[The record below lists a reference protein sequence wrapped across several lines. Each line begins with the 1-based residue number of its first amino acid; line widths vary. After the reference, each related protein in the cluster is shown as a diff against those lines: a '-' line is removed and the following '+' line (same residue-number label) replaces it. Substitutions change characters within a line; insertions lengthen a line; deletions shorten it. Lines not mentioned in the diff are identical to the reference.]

1 MTHYKQF
8 SQGLLFNGYINTFLA
23 WEGMGGGGGLKK
35 PNQQQNTNQCKL
47 STIKRKI
54 KSFNY
59 FKQLP
64 LASFVVDQVLQVIQL
79 DDGNGIKMNIKL
91 KTF

>member
-1 MTHYKQF
+1 M
-8 SQGLLFNGYINTFLA
+8 GRD
-23 WEGMGGGGGLKK
+23 GGGGGAKK
-35 PNQQQNTNQCKL
+35 PNQQQKTNQFKL

-54 KSFNY
+54 KSFINY